1 MGVQAW
7 GILIYGNPH
16 IYIYMYMGFIDGYS
30 LFKRSIYTD
39 V

>member
-16 IYIYMYMGFIDGYS
+16 IYMYMGFIDGYS